1 MARAAECLKIRR
13 RRVDGPPA
21 HERKFE
27 MIKAIGLSL
36 LVLSAP
42 AFASLEL
49 ANKNAC
55 MGCHAM
61 ATKVL
66 GPSYQEVAKKY
77 AGQKDAQAAL
87 AKSIKAGG
95 AGQWGQVPMPAQPQL
110 SDADAAKLAAWIL
123 GGTK

>member
-1 MARAAECLKIRR
+1 
-13 RRVDGPPA
+13 
-21 HERKFE
+21 

-42 AFASLEL
+42 AFASMEM
-49 ANKNAC
+49 AQKNAC
-55 MGCHAM
+55 MGCHAV

-77 AGQKDAQAAL
+77 AGQKDAEANL

-95 AGQWGQVPMPAQPQL
+95 AGKWGQVPMPAQAQL
-110 SDADAAKLAAWIL
+110 SDADARRLAAWIRA
-123 GGTK
+123 GAK

>member
-1 MARAAECLKIRR
+1 
-13 RRVDGPPA
+13 
-21 HERKFE
+21 

-42 AFASLEL
+42 AFANMDM

-55 MGCHAM
+55 MGCHAV
-61 ATKVL
+61 AAKVL
-66 GPSYQEVAKKY
+66 GPAFQEVAKKY
-77 AGQKDAQAAL
+77 AGQKDAEATL

-95 AGQWGQVPMPAQPQL
+95 AGKWGQIPMPAQAQL

-123 GGTK
+123 GGAK